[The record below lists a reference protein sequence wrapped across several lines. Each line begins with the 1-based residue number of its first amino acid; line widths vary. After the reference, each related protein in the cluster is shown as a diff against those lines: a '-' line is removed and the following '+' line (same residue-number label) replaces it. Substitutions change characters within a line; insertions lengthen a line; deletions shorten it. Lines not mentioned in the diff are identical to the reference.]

1 MSQWINK
8 VNFDTIV
15 LHRKT
20 QERAGKCLGEHYH
33 FFYREARPSTNL
45 MNRMTLNSNP
55 KKLND
60 SKFKRKKIE

>member
-8 VNFDTIV
+8 VNFDMIV

-33 FFYREARPSTNL
+33 GGTLSFFSQGASSEH
-45 MNRMTLNSNP
+45 
-55 KKLND
+55 
-60 SKFKRKKIE
+60 KFNE

>member
-45 MNRMTLNSNP
+45 MNRMTLNSNA
-55 KKLND
+55 
-60 SKFKRKKIE
+60 RK

>member
-8 VNFDTIV
+8 VNFDIIV

-20 QERAGKCLGEHYH
+20 QERAGK
-33 FFYREARPSTNL
+33 FNL